1 MTGSWG
7 TAHDLRALE
16 FADYCRRELKRD
28 NFEMEVDGVR
38 YRVNHA
44 GSSVALYKNNRL
56 TAHMGDDDFL
66 ENYNPS
72 RGLDAKVLDGKK

>member
-38 YRVNHA
+38 YRVNNI
-44 GSSVALYKNNRL
+44 GGSVALYNHDRL
-56 TAHMGDDDFL
+56 TAHMGHDDFS
-66 ENYNPS
+66 ENYKPP
-72 RGLDAKVLDGKK
+72 RGLDAKVLDRKR